1 MTRFSSGLS
10 SPEDLLC
17 FLAVVDHGG
26 FTRAAQRLGITQPAV
41 SQSVRRLE
49 DLLGAV
55 LLERSA
61 RQVKLT
67 TAGQAVVRDARVI
80 VALLGQLPEAAS
92 GGRDGRAVV
101 RIGAATSVVS
111 GLIPAFLKHD
121 QSYSYQVHAMSQ
133 DEQRA
138 AMHNGTIDVGIG
150 RTWNEPDFCHTL
162 LFKEPLFALLPE
174 GHALAH
180 EPRVKLSDLAQ
191 ERFVLFERDAAPVA
205 FDAIMSACQ
214 RAGFSPR
221 IGQDERSEQ
230 VMSGIVAGGLGVS
243 IIPRMASAV
252 LTAGVVALPL
262 TDRQAVT
269 PLAVIA
275 PPTDPRHLARHV
287 AAQLR
292 EVLTLQGLAP

>member
-1 MTRFSSGLS
+1 MTRFASGLS

-17 FLAVVDHGG
+17 FLAVIDHDG
-26 FTRAAQRLGITQPAV
+26 FTRAAERLGISQPAV

-49 DLLGAV
+49 DLLGVV

-67 TAGQAVVRDARVI
+67 AAGHAVALDARVI
-80 VALLGQLPEAAS
+80 VALLGQLPETAI
-92 GGRDGRAVV
+92 GGRDDRAVV
-101 RIGAATSVVS
+101 RIAAVTSVVS
-111 GLIPAFLKHD
+111 GLMPAFLKHD
-121 QSYSYQVHAMSQ
+121 QSYSYQLRGLSQ
-133 DEQRA
+133 NDQRA
-138 AMHNGTIDVGIG
+138 ALHNGTIDIGIS
-150 RTWNEPDFCHTL
+150 RSWNEPDLFHTL
-162 LFKEPLFALLPE
+162 LFKEPLYALLPE
-174 GHALAH
+174 GHPLATA
-180 EPRVKLSDLAQ
+180 PSVKLADLAR
-191 ERFVLFERDAAPVA
+191 ERFVLFARDAAPVA

-221 IGQDERSEQ
+221 IGQVERSEQ

-243 IIPRMASAV
+243 IIPRMASIV
-252 LTAGVVALPL
+252 VTAGVVALPL

-275 PPTDPRHLARHV
+275 PPADPRHLARHV

-292 EVLTLQGLAP
+292 EVLAQQGLGS